1 MTLYEAFLQGASRAP
16 GQPAVIDLGTTL
28 TFAQL
33 RDNIGRLSNY
43 YQAEIPKGSVVAML
57 SGNGWVFAQTI
68 FAVSNS
74 GCPLVLLQPSETDES
89 LLRDLR
95 ELRVGVL
102 LVGSSLV
109 ARANDLVRREKLPV
123 TVIEIEK
130 KRAGEYDTSFRALP
144 DRPVKDTD
152 TVLIARVAETP
163 LHRKYSAFNHKQV
176 ITAASAPKRAY
187 RLAGNDRILTTMN
200 WAHPFALTHGLLLPL
215 FTGAACVADPEA
227 PSVEEFVDYL
237 AKNRVTRFAGAPKF
251 YFQLLSYCAA
261 RKYPLPGVK
270 SITLGMGT
278 LSLVLR
284 KTYQLLKIPVVR
296 CYGRPEAVWTLAM
309 DDVEGALDIENTRSK
324 PLHGVRMAVLT
335 EDGEEIPGPGR
346 REGRLAVMA
355 ETLATTYCAPER
367 APNENFRGT
376 WLHTDEIARLEGDGE
391 ELTVAVL
398 GKVTD
403 MITRGGAYLSAKRI
417 DVAAQ
422 KVQGVEDAAGF
433 VRIDKNHEPHFAVAV
448 VMQGARINE
457 KDLLDRIREELPD
470 EFHPETVHLIDVLPR
485 DAFESVNRQ
494 ALQRQFSSG

>member
-1 MTLYEAFLQGASRAP
+1 
-16 GQPAVIDLGTTL
+16 
-28 TFAQL
+28 
-33 RDNIGRLSNY
+33 
-43 YQAEIPKGSVVAML
+43 
-57 SGNGWVFAQTI
+57 
-68 FAVSNS
+68 
-74 GCPLVLLQPSETDES
+74 
-89 LLRDLR
+89 
-95 ELRVGVL
+95 
-102 LVGSSLV
+102 
-109 ARANDLVRREKLPV
+109 
-123 TVIEIEK
+123 
-130 KRAGEYDTSFRALP
+130 
-144 DRPVKDTD
+144 
-152 TVLIARVAETP
+152 
-163 LHRKYSAFNHKQV
+163 
-176 ITAASAPKRAY
+176 
-187 RLAGNDRILTTMN
+187 
-200 WAHPFALTHGLLLPL
+200 
-215 FTGAACVADPEA
+215 
-227 PSVEEFVDYL
+227 
-237 AKNRVTRFAGAPKF
+237 
-251 YFQLLSYCAA
+251 
-261 RKYPLPGVK
+261 
-270 SITLGMGT
+270 
-278 LSLVLR
+278 
-284 KTYQLLKIPVVR
+284 
-296 CYGRPEAVWTLAM
+296 
-309 DDVEGALDIENTRSK
+309 
-324 PLHGVRMAVLT
+324 VRMAVLT